1 MAKAKEFKP
10 NKKFLQKVADG
21 GVFNKKKYSR
31 KNGAMHSFVGGE
43 KTYQE
48 HCRAGYVN
56 PAPVADPGRP
66 GMVTLTD
73 KGCGLLS

>member
-21 GVFNKKKYSR
+21 GVYNKFKYSR
-31 KNGAMHSFVGGE
+31 KNGGKHSFVGGE
-43 KTYQE
+43 KTYQD

-56 PAPVADPGRP
+56 PAPVADLGRP
-66 GMVTLTD
+66 GLVTLTD
-73 KGCGLLS
+73 KGRNLLN